1 MKIKRALL
9 PFLVVVIA
17 LGLTF
22 VMIKSRRSPTPHETP
37 YLGPLVQVAA
47 LEKTSRQVVVR
58 GTGTVQARYEVNITP
73 QVKGR
78 VSEISPQMVAGGT
91 LRKGELLF
99 AIEEVDYQLAIDL
112 ARASLAQAELELL
125 RNENLAEVARKEW
138 QSLKSSGDGEPNPLV
153 VYEPQ
158 LKSARAQRDAAL
170 ANIRQAEI
178 NLQRT
183 RFFAPFNG
191 YVRSEQVE
199 IGQFINAGS
208 PVATIVGT
216 DQVEIIVPLSLDEL
230 AWLQVPRNGDMQKG
244 SAAEVELQ
252 SGAQTFRWQGGIT
265 RAMGE
270 IDPRTRMARVV
281 VTVDQPLST
290 GSSARSLLNELLP
303 GMFVEVLLQG
313 KELVDVIAVPR
324 GALRD
329 DDTVWTADQENR
341 LHIRPVEIV
350 RRERDEL
357 LVRAGLL
364 AGEQIVLT
372 GLSGAAE
379 GMLLRP
385 QPREIK
391 E

>member
-1 MKIKRALL
+1 
-9 PFLVVVIA
+9 
-17 LGLTF
+17 
-22 VMIKSRRSPTPHETP
+22 
-37 YLGPLVQVAA
+37 
-47 LEKTSRQVVVR
+47 
-58 GTGTVQARYEVNITP
+58 
-73 QVKGR
+73 
-78 VSEISPQMVAGGT
+78 
-91 LRKGELLF
+91 
-99 AIEEVDYQLAIDL
+99 
-112 ARASLAQAELELL
+112 
-125 RNENLAEVARKEW
+125 
-138 QSLKSSGDGEPNPLV
+138 
-153 VYEPQ
+153 
-158 LKSARAQRDAAL
+158 
-170 ANIRQAEI
+170 
-178 NLQRT
+178 
-183 RFFAPFNG
+183 
-191 YVRSEQVE
+191 
-199 IGQFINAGS
+199 
-208 PVATIVGT
+208 
-216 DQVEIIVPLSLDEL
+216 
-230 AWLQVPRNGDMQKG
+230 
-244 SAAEVELQ
+244 
-252 SGAQTFRWQGGIT
+252 
-265 RAMGE
+265 MGE